1 MRLILSILAAFAGS
15 LAGSA
20 TRTGVNIAAGQLER
34 SGPPDVVSVNG
45 SLVGGLAAGFV
56 ADAVG
61 GPRLAFWL
69 GAVLGA
75 AGADRLDWWLLR
87 RIGVDPEQLMVRARE
102 AAASHSQSR
111 GRGSR
116 AKTEAKNESQPEP
129 ASEEA

>member
-20 TRTGVNIAAGQLER
+20 ARTGVNIAAGQLER
-34 SGPPDVVSVNG
+34 SGPPDMVSVNG

-75 AGADRLDWWLLR
+75 AGTDRLDWWLLR
-87 RIGVDPEQLMVRARE
+87 RMGVDPEQLMVRARE
-102 AAASHSQSR
+102 AASRSQSR

-116 AKTEAKNESQPEP
+116 AKAAAKNESQPEP